1 MQNKNKIKVSFDF
14 DETLSKPAVQMFAGI
29 LLQND
34 MLEVWIVTS
43 RLDEKSFD
51 QKYGQGYKFN
61 CNEDLFE
68 VAKQLKIPRKRI
80 VFTKREWKYLFFKN
94 KDFAIHIDDLP
105 QDIEYIRSETSMFCV
120 DVVKDDWRRQTNKL
134 IKKIAIDRAK

>member
-1 MQNKNKIKVSFDF
+1 MDSNKKIKVSFDF
-14 DETLSKPAVQMFAGI
+14 DNTLSNPVVQRFAGK

-43 RLDEKSFD
+43 RLDEKTFD

-68 VAKQLKIPRKRI
+68 VAKQLKIPKRRI
-80 VFTKREWKYLFFKN
+80 VFTKKE
-94 KDFAIHIDDLP
+94 
-105 QDIEYIRSETSMFCV
+105 
-120 DVVKDDWRRQTNKL
+120 
-134 IKKIAIDRAK
+134 